1 MPKNTDGQRRAQL
14 LTDAIAE
21 RKALRAWERKGSD
34 PETRPDTPAMDE
46 IDSVQHMP
54 KTERKAR
61 KGEGRKPSQNQQA
74 VRDAFLSGQITH
86 PATNGEIA
94 DVVGQPRSSV
104 FHCVNRL
111 VASGEATIVSSSPQ
125 RVWLTAAGKP
135 GAVPER
141 ETTQRTRKIH
151 TVKGN
156 GKTVHA
162 ATAHRGAS
170 GTEFKA
176 LCSTPAT
183 LMGKVNGEVTC
194 KRCSKALAA

>member
-1 MPKNTDGQRRAQL
+1 MAKNTDGQRRAQL
-14 LTDAIAE
+14 LTNAIAE

-34 PETRPDTPAMDE
+34 PETRPETPAMDE

-61 KGEGRKPSQNQQA
+61 KGEGRKPSQNQNA

-162 ATAHRGAS
+162 AHAKRGEN
-170 GTEFKA
+170 GTELHT
-176 LCSTPAT
+176 LCDTKVNDLA
-183 LMGKVNGEVTC
+183 KVNGDVTC
-194 KRCSKALAA
+194 KRCTKALAA